1 MKNDRETGVIVPFQ
15 QNAEFYYQRGNKY
28 LNEPEDLVRAEQYLR
43 KAYDMEPERQEYV
56 LAFAEVLHRMRRF
69 EESLEVLLTSV
80 GTPLDDEPEIVF
92 GIASNLM
99 GLEEF
104 RAAQQCCQICISKD
118 PNGPY
123 ADRALDLMELLE
135 DEPELEAQIGLVP
148 GEDIALLEGIHRA
161 KAKHL
166 SCNDDSG
173 LNMLLELQQKYRSSE
188 MLDMEIAMME
198 FSMREYDEAKKQL
211 FNLFKRN
218 SASVR
223 GNALMTMLYHVQ
235 KQEEEAKE
243 QSKKIIIDEDCSPEE
258 LGYAAPILMEIG
270 EYPRA
275 QKALELL
282 RDSMPYDIEM
292 LHQLA
297 FCYYVQGNKR
307 EAEAIYDELVLRD
320 ESDTV
325 ASYYKKHI
333 REDREADFIRSWS
346 IHYDVPIREAV
357 VRQRRIRD
365 VATAG
370 VEAIKQAWTNDRSF
384 RDMLKWSL
392 TSPLSPS
399 VRGTAKM
406 LSVVGSPEAER
417 ALRAFLIRFD
427 QSDEDKQFVF
437 GLLLGMEAEPPFS
450 LYYGGEWQYGIV
462 HPMHMPE
469 RLPVS
474 YEAILSMIQHFE
486 TTLHGDLRY
495 RDIKVPEQLA
505 DVASRVFFFYI
516 ACFRDGKLPHIT
528 QQQEDAYAAAFI
540 LMGLGSMND
549 ISIKPDVLMSLF
561 DVTER
566 RLENAL
572 KRIFMKIQN
581 AKEP

>member
-43 KAYDMEPERQEYV
+43 KAYEMEPDRQEYV

-69 EESLEVLLTSV
+69 EESLEALLTSV
-80 GTPLDDEPEIVF
+80 HTPLDEDPEMIF
-92 GIASNLM
+92 GVASNLM

-104 RAAQQCCQICISKD
+104 QAAQQCCRICLDKD

-123 ADRALDLMELLE
+123 ADRALDILDLLD
-135 DEPELEAQIGLVP
+135 DEKELEAQIGLVP
-148 GEDIALLEGIHRA
+148 GEDIALLDGIHRA
-161 KAKHL
+161 KAMHL
-166 SCNDDSG
+166 SCSDDSG
-173 LNMLLELQQKYRSSE
+173 LKLLLEMQKKYRSSE

-223 GNALMTMLYHVQ
+223 GNALMTMIYQAQ
-235 KQEEEAKE
+235 KQPEEARE
-243 QSKKIIIDEDCSPEE
+243 QSKKILIDEDCSPEE
-258 LGYAAPILMEIG
+258 LGYIAPILIEIG
-270 EYPRA
+270 DYDRA
-275 QKALELL
+275 EKALELL
-282 RDSMPYDIEM
+282 RESMPYDIEM

-297 FCYYVQGNKR
+297 FCYFVHGKKR
-307 EAEAIYDELVLRD
+307 EAEAIYDSLVMRD

-325 ASYYKKHI
+325 AAYYKKHI
-333 REDREADFIRSWS
+333 REDREADFLRSWS
-346 IHYDVPIREAV
+346 VNYDVPVREAV

-370 VEAIKQAWTNDRSF
+370 VEAIRQAWTNDRGF
-384 RDMLKWSL
+384 RDILKWSL
-392 TSPLSPS
+392 VSPLSPT

-406 LSVVGSPEAER
+406 LSVVGDKEAER

-427 QSDEDKQFVF
+427 QIDEDKQFVF
-437 GLLLGMEAEPPFS
+437 GLLLGMEAEPPFT

-462 HPMHMPE
+462 RPMRMPDH
-469 RLPVS
+469 LPVS
-474 YEAILSMIQHFE
+474 YDAILGMINGFE
-486 TTLHGDLRY
+486 STLHEDLRY
-495 RDIKVPEQLA
+495 RDLKIPEQLSE
-505 DVASRVFFFYI
+505 VASRIFFFYL
-516 ACFRDGKLPHIT
+516 ACFRNEKLPQIT
-528 QQQEDAYAAAFI
+528 RQQENAYAAAFI

-549 ISIKPDVLMSLF
+549 VSVKPDVLMNVF
-561 DVTER
+561 GVTER

-572 KRIFMKIQN
+572 KKIFITMQN
-581 AKEP
+581 AKES